1 MPQLIATS
9 ARHYF
14 IKRNNSA
21 TSIGQP
27 AAGGTLTVYN
37 AGTTTQADTWF
48 DRAGGT
54 NFLNEKPI
62 PLDEQGSC
70 VVWLEAGKLYD
81 WIAKDELGNTIDD
94 TKGITGTGSSVV
106 TPSQWVEFV
115 GTPTFVN
122 SRTFTVTGDQ
132 TSIFQAGR
140 RVQVNMSGTTVFA
153 TVISSSFSTLTT
165 VTLGFQNQ
173 TDIIDASITAVLYG
187 FEPTVNPA
195 LAVGSGSII
204 DLTGYTGADVALG
217 IGRSSIY
224 TVTAATSLLLRAACG
239 DGQRYELV
247 IMGDYVI
254 ALASGAQTNLQPNN
268 ANTGAGAVTYEL
280 NLATQSAPQAA
291 ALATNN
297 FSLDAGGSIYL
308 DTATIITR
316 TKGKHVISTGR
327 SAITGTNYQG
337 TVGSFWT
344 DTTTVWSSV
353 GTINWGNAFT
363 GLVQLTR
370 KL

>member
-54 NFLNEKPI
+54 DKLNTKPI
-62 PLDEQGSC
+62 LLDEQGSC
-70 VVWLEAGKLYD
+70 VVWLEAGKVYD

-94 TKGITGTGSSVV
+94 TKGITGAGGSTV
-106 TPSQWVEFV
+106 TPSQWIGFV

-122 SRTFTVTGDQ
+122 SRTFTVTGNQ

-140 RVQVNMSGTTVFA
+140 RVQINMSNTTVYA
-153 TVISSSFSTLTT
+153 TVLSSSFSTLTT

-173 TDIIDASITAVLYG
+173 TDIIDASIGTVFYG

-204 DLTGYTGADVALG
+204 DLTGYTGSDVALG
-217 IGRSSIY
+217 IGQSAIY
-224 TVTAATSLLLRAACG
+224 TVTAATLLALRIATGNDQMYDIDAFFNPINATSAA
-239 DGQRYELV
+239 
-247 IMGDYVI
+247 
-254 ALASGAQTNLQPNN
+254 ATLQPNN
-268 ANTGAGAVTYEL
+268 AVAPSVLSHYHDAIE
-280 NLATQSAPQAA
+280 SAPR
-291 ALATNN
+291 ALALINTALPLCSGIRLAYLKATAYTATTGKMVDVQRY
-297 FSLDAGGSIYL
+297 FGSSATSQRQSGSISNVWL
-308 DTATIITR
+308 
-316 TKGKHVISTGR
+316 
-327 SAITGTNYQG
+327 
-337 TVGSFWT
+337 
-344 DTTTVWSSV
+344 DTTTPWISL
-353 GTINWGNAFT
+353 GTIDFVNALT
-363 GLVQLTR
+363 GIVKVTR